1 MDFNMLFFKHQHF
14 KLLNSPLNFCR
25 MYVFN
30 NKLQIFPRHSK
41 TCSPFLAKFWAK
53 DSVTKVVSGATGW
66 INGWGRE
73 KKRHRINLHVVA
85 VVPMLK
91 WIMPFWKQ

>member
-41 TCSPFLAKFWAK
+41 TCSPFLAKILGK
-53 DSVTKVVSGATGW
+53 RQCCESGKRRDWLDKWMGE
-66 INGWGRE
+66 R
-73 KKRHRINLHVVA
+73 KKTASH
-85 VVPMLK
+85 
-91 WIMPFWKQ
+91 

>member
-73 KKRHRINLHVVA
+73 KKTASH
-85 VVPMLK
+85 
-91 WIMPFWKQ
+91 